1 MCRQVAA
8 ADRIFAAD
16 FRSIHTTMEK
26 MIEVGGCRIVLDTDS
41 GGRGQVTDNID
52 AYDMK
57 GNHLWNIS
65 EVEGMS
71 KDRYSYSAIWEEGID
86 MFTCLTCDGI
96 SFVVGTENPHII
108 RTRFPSYVYSL
119 D

>member
-1 MCRQVAA
+1 
-8 ADRIFAAD
+8 
-16 FRSIHTTMEK
+16 MEK
-26 MIEVGGCRIVLDTDS
+26 MIEVGGCNIVLSTDRS
-41 GGRGQVTDNID
+41 SREDMTDNID
-52 AYDMK
+52 AYDKK

-71 KDRYSYSAIWEEGID
+71 KDRYSYTAIWEEGID

-96 SFVVGTENPHII
+96 SFVIGTENPHII
-108 RTRFPSYVYSL
+108 RTRFPSYAYSL